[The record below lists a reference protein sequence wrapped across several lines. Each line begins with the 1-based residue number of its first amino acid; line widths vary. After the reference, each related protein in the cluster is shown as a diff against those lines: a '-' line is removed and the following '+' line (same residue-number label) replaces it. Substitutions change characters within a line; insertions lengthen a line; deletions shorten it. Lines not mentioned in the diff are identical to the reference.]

1 VPRALPIV
9 VVLLA
14 IFVAAGRAAT
24 LPELTDFHCF
34 WTAGRLVLEGTDP
47 YDPVRWAGAI
57 GGPFADATGTVRP
70 APCPGGFGYPLSTAI
85 VFLPLAAIPESVA
98 AAVWA
103 AVLVVGAAFGVALV
117 WSAAGGRRSGLFLFA
132 TIVGFSQP
140 LWLTTINLQFGGLL
154 LGLVGVVSVAAGGVK
169 ERLGGVALG
178 ALVLKPHVVFLVFV
192 EAGIR
197 AIRERRFVPIV
208 LAGATSVTLLLI
220 AFVAEPGW
228 LGSWVTE
235 LLGTR
240 REMLPRQATAWSL
253 SADTFGDARLGALF
267 VVVVAVAAAWT
278 LRRVPLSGV
287 DRVGLAVCGSLLVTP
302 YAGSHDQLLL
312 ALPWAIV
319 LAVAFAQPAPAST
332 ALLTGL
338 ILCSSLLPWTLYAYA
353 LRARPDEAT
362 AWLVTAATTLLLAG
376 AIRMRPV
383 ASAASSPAASSHT
396 RGRDRSTREASP
408 GS

>member
-14 IFVAAGRAAT
+14 ICVAAGRAAA

-34 WTAGRLVLEGTDP
+34 WTAGRLVLQGTDP
-47 YDPVRWAGAI
+47 YDPVRWASAI
-57 GGPFADATGTVRP
+57 GGPFADATGAVRP

-85 VFLPLAAIPESVA
+85 VFLPLAAIPESIA

-103 AVLVVGAAFGVALV
+103 AVLVVGAAFGVALM

-132 TIVGFSQP
+132 IIVGCSQP

-154 LGLVGVVSVAAGGVK
+154 LGLVGLVTVAAGGVR

-178 ALVLKPHVVFLVFV
+178 ALMLKPHVVSLVFV
-192 EAGIR
+192 EAGLR
-197 AIRERRFVPIV
+197 AIRERLVVPIV
-208 LAGATSVTLLLI
+208 LAATTAAALVLLALI
-220 AFVAEPGW
+220 AEPRW
-228 LGSWVTE
+228 PGSWVME

-253 SADTFGDARLGALF
+253 AADTFGDARLGAFF
-267 VVVVAVAAAWT
+267 VVVVALAAAWT
-278 LRRVPLSGV
+278 LRRASLSEV

-319 LAVAFAQPAPAST
+319 LAVAIAQPSPAST
-332 ALLTGL
+332 TLLTGL

-362 AWLVTAATTLLLAG
+362 AWLVTAATTLLLAI

-383 ASAASSPAASSHT
+383 ASAASSPEASSHT
-396 RGRDRSTREASP
+396 RARERSTREASP